1 MNEDIIP
8 LDEDESLFDSYQTER
23 SSTSAMI
30 SGILI
35 MISAVAILFWVPDFT
50 TKIIGFFIT
59 LLLGW
64 GLTKLGSRKVLTN
77 PQDML
82 KRIKA
87 LEKDKENKIT
97 KEITD
102 DEHP

>member
-35 MISAVAILFWVPDFT
+35 MISAVAILFLVPDLS
-50 TKIIGFFIT
+50 TKII
-59 LLLGW
+59 
-64 GLTKLGSRKVLTN
+64 
-77 PQDML
+77 
-82 KRIKA
+82 
-87 LEKDKENKIT
+87 
-97 KEITD
+97 
-102 DEHP
+102 